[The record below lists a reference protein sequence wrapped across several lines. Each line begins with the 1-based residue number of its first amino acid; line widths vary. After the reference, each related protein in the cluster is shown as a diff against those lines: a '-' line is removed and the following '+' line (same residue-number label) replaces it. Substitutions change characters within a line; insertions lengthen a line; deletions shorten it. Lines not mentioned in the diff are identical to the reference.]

1 MGPTAGKIV
10 ARAGFSQAAHP
21 GKNMESSQESKFLP
35 GLPGCAED
43 VFNKV
48 GGWSIFHLTVC

>member
-1 MGPTAGKIV
+1 MDL
-10 ARAGFSQAAHP
+10 SQAGSPYSHVLAQNA
-21 GKNMESSQESKFLP
+21 KEVQNSTFDP
-35 GLPGCAED
+35 GLPGCFED